1 MLFVSH
7 VCIIFFFS
15 YCLISVLLSAVWL
28 QNNPKANLREIR
40 TFLVL
45 SLNDLQKQ
53 APKDR
58 FPLSGHKK
66 ANLLGVCFF
75 SMEPDALF
83 LNYFKGPR
91 PDIMLYKITITA
103 ITSKIWI
110 NFPVAM
116 PGTMPTKPNSQITIH
131 MTATS
136 QSKLLII

>member
-1 MLFVSH
+1 M
-7 VCIIFFFS
+7 
-15 YCLISVLLSAVWL
+15 LSAVWL

-66 ANLLGVCFF
+66 ANPNKKVCFF

-103 ITSKIWI
+103 MTNKIWI
-110 NFPVAM
+110 KLPVAM
-116 PGTMPTKPNSQITIH
+116 PGTMPKKPNSQITIH

>member
-1 MLFVSH
+1 M
-7 VCIIFFFS
+7 
-15 YCLISVLLSAVWL
+15 
-28 QNNPKANLREIR
+28 
-40 TFLVL
+40 L

-66 ANLLGVCFF
+66 ANPNKKVCFF
-75 SMEPDALF
+75 NTEQDTLF

-110 NFPVAM
+110 KFPVAI
-116 PGTMPTKPNSQITIH
+116 PGTTPKNPNSQITIH
-131 MTATS
+131 ITATS